1 VASADPSTPPLSYG
15 GALPSDTPAERG
27 PEDALARVPA
37 DTGSNRDPV
46 PPPATRADTL
56 PAEPETVQASV
67 SQPPLPPSPAPDEM
81 EVTGPDET
89 EVTGAVNKQANLA
102 DDPAPPS
109 GLIDLNK
116 GSFEALNTLKGGGP
130 IGRAIIRGRPYA
142 SAEDL
147 VKKKVLRR
155 PVYNR
160 IKDQIT
166 VR

>member
-56 PAEPETVQASV
+56 PAEPETVQA
-67 SQPPLPPSPAPDEM
+67 SPAPDEM